1 MIKIII
7 EDDDTIVGIKD
18 KHSWTL
24 EDTVSVF
31 ENTLNKF
38 FNSDVEVSVKPKQ
51 KATIEVPMQEA
62 EGM

>member
-7 EDDDTIVGIKD
+7 EDDDTMVGIKD

-24 EDTVSVF
+24 EDTISVF
-31 ENTLNKF
+31 ESTLNKF
-38 FNSDVEVSVKPKQ
+38 FNSDVEVFVKPKQ
-51 KATIEVPMQEA
+51 KATIEVPVQEA

>member
-7 EDDDTIVGIKD
+7 EDDDTMVGIKD

-31 ENTLNKF
+31 ESTLNKF
-38 FNSDVEVSVKPKQ
+38 FNSDVEVFVKPKQ
-51 KATIEVPMQEA
+51 KATIEVPVQEA